1 MLWVSLGQMPGNN
14 SSTGSIDDVNRLGA
28 SLGAMAQ
35 SDIDVGPEDGP
46 SKADIESARIFG
58 LHISQTAHRIS

>member
-1 MLWVSLGQMPGNN
+1 
-14 SSTGSIDDVNRLGA
+14 
-28 SLGAMAQ
+28 MAQ

-46 SKADIESARIFG
+46 SKADLESARIFG